1 MACQIGEVSMAE
13 NLTAGCHRMSP
24 MVRLCISKNQHD
36 NLPIWEEVI
45 YFEEAT
51 KGFLVSYLI
60 YVNNNIYSKASL
72 HLFIRIVFTQHTIRN
87 TQSYLKL
94 MILYHHNINF
104 VFFVIHK

>member
-1 MACQIGEVSMAE
+1 MPCQIGEVSMAE

-51 KGFLVSYLI
+51 KGFLVSYSIYANHSIFSKTFSSALVYQDSFYLI
-60 YVNNNIYSKASL
+60 NYQRIYIS
-72 HLFIRIVFTQHTIRN
+72 
-87 TQSYLKL
+87 
-94 MILYHHNINF
+94 
-104 VFFVIHK
+104 